1 MAMEEFEYM
10 RRKLEKLRERIER
23 EIDRALS
30 EMEEIMRPSWTPE
43 GRLQPLYTMYEY
55 PDRYVI
61 LVDLAAADKSTID
74 VKATEDKLIIEAKLE
89 REVSFS
95 DIYRTSLGQEL
106 TFRYYHHEIPLPPD
120 ADPSGIKV
128 NVRRGNIVEIVV
140 PKKR

>member
-1 MAMEEFEYM
+1 MENFESV
-10 RRKLEKLRERIER
+10 RRRLERLRERIER

-30 EMEEIMRPSWTPE
+30 ELEEVMRPSWTPE

-61 LVDLAAADKSTID
+61 LVDLAAADTSRLE
-74 VKATEDKLIIEAKLE
+74 VKVVDDKLVIEAKLE

-95 DIYRTSLGQEL
+95 DIYGTSLGQEL
-106 TFRYYHHEIPLPPD
+106 TFHHYYHEMPLPPD
-120 ADPSGIKV
+120 ADPSGMKV
-128 NVRRGNIVEIVV
+128 NVRRGKIVEIVL

>member
-1 MAMEEFEYM
+1 MSYEEI
-10 RRKLEKLRERIER
+10 RRRLERLRERIER

-30 EMEEIMRPSWTPE
+30 EAEEVMRLSWSPE

-61 LVDLAAADKSTID
+61 LVDLAAADTSTLE
-74 VKATEDKLIIEAKLE
+74 VKATEDRLIIEAKLE

-95 DIYRTSLGQEL
+95 DLYGTSLGHEV
-106 TFRYYHHEIPLPPD
+106 TFRYYHQEIPLPPD
-120 ADPSGIKV
+120 ADPSGIRV
-128 NVRRGNIVEIVV
+128 NVRRGKIVEIVV